1 MQRTSPTWPDPAQAD
16 MYALQARRQIDDA
29 LGVKPGQPA
38 APPRQA
44 VAQPVPVQQQQ
55 ALLQQRQQQAVMQ
68 QRQTP
73 VTPGIANPL
82 LRQLM
87 ARYQGG
93 AGGRFQG

>member
-1 MQRTSPTWPDPAQAD
+1 

-55 ALLQQRQQQAVMQ
+55 ALLQQRQQQAMLQ
-68 QRQTP
+68 QPARQTP